1 MTVSPRK
8 RVVDNVVRP
17 GDGGGKKRKKG
28 EEEEEKEEKGKCDE
42 DWLPAPR
49 FLFHEASP
57 ELSRPGLRKFAS
69 ATPRQGQQHE
79 PKATSVSKNRR
90 VSVLLKR
97 LDLLPPADFDPST
110 KTTSPTPGLRRS
122 RRQSI
127 LLPPARPLTHTT
139 TRLYKPLLSPTHKTT
154 RLPRPTPASLG
165 KKPSQTKISPGVKE
179 QPPQTRR
186 SLRSSTRRQ
195 LPQSQSAPKVTSA
208 SQSASKLPLPP
219 SSTKSRSASALTTA
233 RKAEK
238 VTETQT
244 NMARGDSSRRKSVRV
259 VKKGGKDGTPSP
271 AKRKLASSD
280 SSKSEVKKL
289 RVESSPISTNKKTD
303 SSSKRLT
310 TSSSNSSTK
319 VTKQVSKTAVTS
331 KSPSGIVNSPKDQS
345 AKRKN
350 TEDQSVNTP
359 KKVKLSTLVGVTPET
374 PNPSVNSPG
383 DTIVAPK
390 EVGSPCK
397 SMSSLESPVESIL
410 SPKRKVGRP
419 RKTPNSSVESPRNT
433 VSPEMKLR
441 RLRTPSSS
449 VKLPSNTTELSPKR
463 KAGRPPKTP
472 SSPKESPKRK
482 FGRSKTPSSSV
493 KLSKRKI
500 GRSPKTPTS
509 PTKSPKK
516 KPEKPKTPSSSVKSP
531 KRKIGRSPKTPTSPN
546 KTSSPK
552 RKKTVSSTLI
562 SGKSVKKTTPK
573 STTSKSPSGRSSTK
587 QVTQSLSGKKRVS
600 KVKLVG
606 TSPVLSSESF
616 RKTPKTAKNKRS
628 SPTNTE
634 DIGSSPALP
643 SARTQLAMIRGS
655 SPLRTKKKSNKK
667 SPNKP
672 SSNTPITPRQ
682 TLKMRMKENVE
693 SELGTVITKADVH
706 ESSNRNFVRLNNVEV
721 TCNDTSKTSSAAS
734 SLWAPSTPAS
744 HPTLP
749 PTPKSSQHCTSTL
762 TSIISGSRK
771 IEPRRSLLNMKELKS
786 RRNPSPPPSSTL
798 IHSEEKEVNV
808 EDVEEE
814 EQEME
819 VEEEQEGEEE
829 EEEEEEES
837 EEGEGDSS
845 EGEDE
850 EEEDTKKSKRGYCVL
865 M

>member
-17 GDGGGKKRKKG
+17 GDGGGKKRNKG
-28 EEEEEKEEKGKCDE
+28 EEEEEKEEEGKCEE

-49 FLFHEASP
+49 FLFHEATP
-57 ELSRPGLRKFAS
+57 ELSRPGLRKSAS

-97 LDLLPPADFDPST
+97 LDLLPPADFGPST

-127 LLPPARPLTHTT
+127 LLPPARPLTQTT
-139 TRLYKPLLSPTHKTT
+139 TRLYKPLLSPTNKTT
-154 RLPRPTPASLG
+154 RLPRPTPVSLG
-165 KKPSQTKISPGVKE
+165 KKPSQTKISPANSSNPGVKE
-179 QPPQTRR
+179 QPPQIRR

-219 SSTKSRSASALTTA
+219 SSTKSRSAAALTTA

-238 VTETQT
+238 VVETQT
-244 NMARGDSSRRKSVRV
+244 NMARGDSSRKKSVRV

-289 RVESSPISTNKKTD
+289 RVESSPISTNTKID
-303 SSSKRLT
+303 SSSKILT
-310 TSSSNSSTK
+310 TSSSISSTK
-319 VTKQVSKTAVTS
+319 VTKQVFITAVAS
-331 KSPSGIVNSPKDQS
+331 KSPSGIVSSLKDQS

-350 TEDQSVNTP
+350 TEDQSMNTP
-359 KKVKLSTLVGVTPET
+359 KKVKLFTLVEGTPET
-374 PNPSVNSPG
+374 PNPSVNSLG
-383 DTIVAPK
+383 DTIVAPIN
-390 EVGSPCK
+390 VGTPCK
-397 SMSSLESPVESIL
+397 SMSSLESPVMSIL

-419 RKTPNSSVESPRNT
+419 RKTPNSSVESPIDI
-433 VSPEMKLR
+433 VSLDRKLR
-441 RLRTPSSS
+441 RSKTPSSS
-449 VKLPSNTTELSPKR
+449 VKSPSNTTELSPKR
-463 KAGRPPKTP
+463 KVGRPPKTP

-482 FGRSKTPSSSV
+482 RGRPKTPRSSV
-493 KLSKRKI
+493 KLPEKKI
-500 GRSPKTPTS
+500 GK
-509 PTKSPKK
+509 
-516 KPEKPKTPSSSVKSP
+516 
-531 KRKIGRSPKTPTSPN
+531 SPKTPTSPN

-573 STTSKSPSGRSSTK
+573 STTSKSPGRSSTK
-587 QVTQSLSGKKRVS
+587 KVTQSLSGKKQVS

-606 TSPVLSSESF
+606 ASPVLSSESF
-616 RKTPKTAKNKRS
+616 RKTPKTAKKRKS

-634 DIGSSPALP
+634 DIGSSPALS

-655 SPLRTKKKSNKK
+655 SPLRAKKSYKK
-667 SPNKP
+667 NPNKP
-672 SSNTPITPRQ
+672 NSNTPVTPRQ
-682 TLKMRMKENVE
+682 SLKIRMKENVE

-706 ESSNRNFVRLNNVEV
+706 ESSNRNIVRLNNVEV
-721 TCNDTSKTSSAAS
+721 TCNDTSNTSSVAS
-734 SLWAPSTPAS
+734 LLWD
-744 HPTLP
+744 PTLP
-749 PTPKSSQHCTSTL
+749 PTPKSSQLYTGTL
-762 TSIISGSRK
+762 LTDIITGSRK
-771 IEPRRSLLNMKELKS
+771 IEPRRSLLNIKELKS
-786 RRNPSPPPSSTL
+786 CRNPSPPQSSAL
-798 IHSEEKEVNV
+798 VHSEEEKEVNV
-808 EDVEEE
+808 EDEEEE
-814 EQEME
+814 EQEVVE
-819 VEEEQEGEEE
+819 VEEEGEEE
-829 EEEEEEES
+829 EEEGEEKEEEGEEGEEEGEEEEES

-850 EEEDTKKSKRGYCVL
+850 EEENNKKSKRGYCVL